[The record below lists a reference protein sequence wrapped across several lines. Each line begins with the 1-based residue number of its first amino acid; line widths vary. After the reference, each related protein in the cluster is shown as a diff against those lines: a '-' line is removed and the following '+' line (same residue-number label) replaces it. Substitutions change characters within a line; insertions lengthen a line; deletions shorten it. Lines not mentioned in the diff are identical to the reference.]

1 MNGNVPRKGRTWPPP
16 AARPDQAR
24 QAARQY
30 GECTAEHSQIY
41 PTVVEVVR
49 LSGRP
54 RILVHAPG
62 KPDRY
67 FDSPAQMQRAGID
80 LAKVQLRGMD
90 HAFETAS

>member
-1 MNGNVPRKGRTWPPP
+1 MTRPPTKGRPWPPP

-24 QAARQY
+24 QAATEY
-30 GECTAEHSQIY
+30 GQCAAEHSRAF
-41 PTVVEVVR
+41 PTVAEVVR

-67 FDSPAQMQRAGID
+67 FDSPAQMERAGID
-80 LAKVQLRGMD
+80 LATLQLRGMD
-90 HAFETAS
+90 DAFEAAK